1 MIFVTVGTHEQ
12 QFDRLIKAVDKLAG
26 AEKFKDNFLVQ
37 SGYST
42 YRCRNCNQKK
52 FMSYSEMKVAM
63 EQARIVICHGG
74 PSTFMKSLSLNK
86 GTIVVPR
93 RKKYAEHVN
102 DHQLHFAE
110 EVVRKGYPIE
120 VVENVNQ
127 LESAIRNCTDTN
139 QKTISNNKKFNDNL
153 ISLIN
158 KMMVK

>member
-1 MIFVTVGTHEQ
+1 
-12 QFDRLIKAVDKLAG
+12 
-26 AEKFKDNFLVQ
+26 
-37 SGYST
+37 
-42 YRCRNCNQKK
+42 
-52 FMSYSEMKVAM
+52 MSYSEMEVAM

-74 PSTFMKSLSLNK
+74 PSTFMKSLSLSK

-127 LESAIRNCTDTN
+127 LESAIRNCTNISQETV
-139 QKTISNNKKFNDNL
+139 SNNKHFNDNL
-153 ISLIN
+153 MSLVN